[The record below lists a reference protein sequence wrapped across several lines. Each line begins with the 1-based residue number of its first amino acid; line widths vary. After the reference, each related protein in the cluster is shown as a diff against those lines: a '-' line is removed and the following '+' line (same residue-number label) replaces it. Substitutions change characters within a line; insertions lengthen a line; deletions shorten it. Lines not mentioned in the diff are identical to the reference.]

1 MGAMIKIIGAVLVLV
16 SAYAIGSLLALQVKE
31 QEKWLKD
38 IKTAMFMLVGEL
50 EYRQMPLPEALDTIG
65 HRHGGRLSAFFLVLA
80 EELKK
85 KEGISLK
92 ELWHEL
98 AVPALKD
105 SPLTKEQKEE
115 FAELGLYFTESDKDT
130 RKNSLDFYLN
140 RLEEDIVKLRETG
153 ADKAY
158 LCRTLGMLGGIFLLI
173 LVL

>member
-1 MGAMIKIIGAVLVLV
+1 MVKLIGAVLVLV

-31 QEKWLKD
+31 QEKWLKEM
-38 IKTAMFMLVGEL
+38 KTAIFLLLGEL
-50 EYRQMPLPEALDTIG
+50 EYRQVPMPEALEAVG
-65 HRHGGRLSAFFLVLA
+65 KRHGGRLAAFFQVIS

-85 KEGISLK
+85 KEGFSLQ
-92 ELWHEL
+92 EIWRNV

-105 SPLTKEQKEE
+105 SPLSKEQKEE
-115 FAELGLYFTESDKDT
+115 FADLGIYFMESDKDT
-130 RKNSLDFYLN
+130 RRSSLEFYLN
-140 RLEEDIVKLRETG
+140 RLEEDIIKLREHG